1 VCNKRIPRPVGGW
14 LMEDLGIP
22 VLAQYSMVAIKIFRR
37 YPSCSGGAKKKKKKQ
52 TKEKKVRKKGPL
64 LTS

>member
-1 VCNKRIPRPVGGW
+1 
-14 LMEDLGIP
+14 MEDLGIP